1 MSQCSGR
8 SLCPAPVT
16 GVPSWHCQHN
26 ATWLGPPCEHRA
38 HKARG
43 TCSVLC
49 RPQRQPSPSSAFI
62 GTARGPC
69 LAARGLP
76 DQLVRVMRASTT
88 LPMCSRRLRSAAA
101 RDISISVICRK
112 TATAPYSIRRAPRAG
127 RGAAGDTHPWGHRAD
142 LSSGTPPWAQF
153 RTQDWGHVRAC
164 LGSRPYSQSA
174 PDPPS

>member
-1 MSQCSGR
+1 MSQCSVR

-16 GVPSWHCQHN
+16 GVPSWHCHHN
-26 ATWLGPPCEHRA
+26 ATWLGPTCEYHA
-38 HKARG
+38 HNARG
-43 TCSVLC
+43 MCSALC

-101 RDISISVICRK
+101 RDISISVICRER
-112 TATAPYSIRRAPRAG
+112 ATAPYSIRTPRG
-127 RGAAGDTHPWGHRAD
+127 LGGGQRGTPTHGDTGPTSAQARLHGRSFAPKPGDMSQPAWG
-142 LSSGTPPWAQF
+142 P
-153 RTQDWGHVRAC
+153 
-164 LGSRPYSQSA
+164 A
-174 PDPPS
+174 PTHNQL